1 MHCSV
6 WILFFLISSVI
17 CYNVVNY
24 NVCGT
29 TANGWEFIR
38 KLFIENFKEERDLG
52 ASIAIYHQ
60 GKLVVDLWGGWF
72 DGSRTKPYDNDTLQ
86 TVFSTSK
93 GLVATAVALCVQR
106 GLLDYSAL
114 VTKYW
119 PEYGQNGK
127 ENTKVADILSH
138 RAGPPLVSSAV
149 EEYLTWM
156 NGTAMIHIL
165 EQEKPLWP
173 PGTAHGYHSMTYGW
187 LAGELVRRVDPK
199 QRTLGKFIQD
209 EIMDPLEIE
218 FYIGLPTEYKH
229 RVSPVHYNERSKQ
242 NQSESMMTLLN
253 AYNGYEMQ
261 KSEIPAA
268 NGITNARSIARLY
281 ASLIGNIDDTKQKR
295 FLDEKIL
302 QQAIKSYT
310 PENEMDLISHST
322 SSFGM
327 GFLLYD
333 RTFTSLEPDK
343 FGHNGKNF
351 YMNTICLNIF
361 DFYVGVGGSIG
372 FASPSKNLSFAYVMN
387 RLDTKQADIDPRIIL
402 IVNKIEAMFDER
414 HF

>member
-1 MHCSV
+1 MIHCWFWISV
-6 WILFFLISSVI
+6 FLFSGII
-17 CYNVVNY
+17 CCNPVDY

-29 TANGWEFIR
+29 TANGWGFVR
-38 KLFIENFKEERDLG
+38 DLFIKNFEQERDLG
-52 ASIAIYHQ
+52 ASMAIYHQ
-60 GKLVVDLWGGWF
+60 GKLVVNLWGGWF
-72 DGSRTKPYDNDTLQ
+72 DESRIKPYDNDALQ
-86 TVFSTSK
+86 LVFSTSK
-93 GLVATAVALCVQR
+93 GLVAVAVALCVQR

-138 RAGPPLVSSAV
+138 RAGLPLVSSEV
-149 EEYLTWM
+149 EQYLTWM
-156 NGTAMIHIL
+156 NWTAMIHTL
-165 EQEKPLWP
+165 EQEKPLWQ

-199 QRTLGKFIQD
+199 KRSLGQFIQD
-209 EIMDPLEIE
+209 EIMNPIQIE
-218 FYIGLPTEYKH
+218 FYIGLPSKHRH

-261 KSEIPAA
+261 QAEIPAA
-268 NGITNARSIARLY
+268 NGITNAWSVARLY
-281 ASLIGNIDDTKQKR
+281 ASLIGDIDDTKQKR
-295 FLDEKIL
+295 LLDKEIL
-302 QQAIKSYT
+302 KQAIKSYT
-310 PENEMDLISHST
+310 PENEMDSISHST

-343 FGHNGKNF
+343 FGHNGK
-351 YMNTICLNIF
+351 
-361 DFYVGVGGSIG
+361 
-372 FASPSKNLSFAYVMN
+372 
-387 RLDTKQADIDPRIIL
+387 IL
-402 IVNKIEAMFDER
+402 C
-414 HF
+414 